1 MEYAIDEGRD
11 KTNGEQAEGVI
22 CPQGMLFFLII
33 RPDQEKYKNPL
44 SVLIKLP
51 RKSKSDK
58 LTTSLEHYYPWRENM
73 QDLLNRITFNK
84 DVLCGKPLIRG
95 LRISVEMI
103 LELLAKGSTE
113 DEILEDFPQLEPD
126 DLRTAL
132 LYAHH
137 MVAREDIFDR
147 VAAG

>member
-1 MEYAIDEGRD
+1 
-11 KTNGEQAEGVI
+11 
-22 CPQGMLFFLII
+22 
-33 RPDQEKYKNPL
+33 
-44 SVLIKLP
+44 
-51 RKSKSDK
+51 
-58 LTTSLEHYYPWRENM
+58 M

-84 DVLCGKPLIRG
+84 DILCGKPLIRG

-113 DEILEDFPQLEPD
+113 EEIIEDYPQLESD
-126 DLRTAL
+126 DLRAAL

-137 MVAREDIFDR
+137 MISREDVFDR